1 MEFGEVLRELRKKK
15 GLTQEQLGKKL
26 GVSKAMIN
34 HYESGKRSP
43 SYVMEEAIADF
54 FSVSIDTLRARDID
68 HHYYTN
74 PETAEKAQELFE
86 NRDMRL
92 LFDAAKDSRPE
103 DLQMAAEMLRR
114 LKATNPD
121 G

>member
-1 MEFGEVLRELRKKK
+1 MEFKDVFKRLRKERS
-15 GLTQEQLGKKL
+15 LTQEELGRKL

-54 FSVSIDTLRARDID
+54 FDVSLDVLRGRPDG
-68 HHYYTN
+68 YYTR
-74 PETAEKAQELFE
+74 PETAEKSQELFE
-86 NRDMRL
+86 NKDMRL

-103 DLQMAAEMLRR
+103 DLQMAADLLRR
-114 LKATNPD
+114 LKGTNHD